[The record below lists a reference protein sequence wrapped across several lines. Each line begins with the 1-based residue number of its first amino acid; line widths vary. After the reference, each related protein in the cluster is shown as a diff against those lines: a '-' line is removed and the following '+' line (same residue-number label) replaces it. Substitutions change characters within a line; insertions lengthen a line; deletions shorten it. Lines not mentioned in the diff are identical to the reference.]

1 MTATLDAPPVMKAV
15 SFTIARDALREAL
28 GKLAGAVGSGTRA
41 LPVAQHVHLATADD
55 RLTITATDFNVFAR
69 VSVSCSATGDGV
81 ALLPAKRLTEIVA
94 ALPPVSAV
102 TITFTGGGATLTA
115 GRSRFELR
123 GLGVAEWPND
133 PTLDG
138 SASDRATG
146 SATALLDALGRV
158 LSHASTEDEARPALS
173 GVRVDPVGQALRCA
187 GHDGFR
193 LARLDV
199 PVTGTV
205 PAAGCTIPR
214 AAVSVLTRV
223 FAGLADDATLTIG
236 VDGTH
241 IILEGADAQAI
252 VRLISEAF
260 PDYESALTR
269 LAAATT
275 RTVTV
280 DRRLLSAAIKR
291 VALVAGDTRRIV
303 VTLDDD
309 IQVRAAA
316 ADVGTGSDVV
326 AIDARTGDT
335 DALTFEMNARF
346 ATDALDA
353 IESQLATLVVA
364 TPRSPILFRDADSSD
379 AVLVLVQPL
388 HPIPTR

>member
-1 MTATLDAPPVMKAV
+1 MTPATLDAPRTKAV

-28 GKLAGAVGSGTRA
+28 GKLAGAVGSGTRTI
-41 LPVAQHVHLATADD
+41 PVAQHVHLAAVDN
-55 RLTITATDFNVFAR
+55 RLTITATNFNVLAR
-69 VSVSCSATGDGV
+69 VSVSCEVTADGE

-94 ALPPVSAV
+94 ALPPTGAV
-102 TITFTGGGATLTA
+102 AITFTSAGATLTA
-115 GRSRFELR
+115 GRSRFELQ

-138 SASDRATG
+138 AARDRSTA
-146 SATALLDALGRV
+146 SATAFLDALDRV

-173 GVRVDPVGQALRCA
+173 GVRMDPVGQALRCA

-199 PVTGTV
+199 PITGAL

-223 FAGLADDATLTIG
+223 FAGLPADATLTIG
-236 VDGTH
+236 TDGTH
-241 IILEGADAQAI
+241 LIVESADAQAI
-252 VRLISEAF
+252 VRLISESF

-291 VALVAGDTRRIV
+291 VALVAGDTRRIA

-309 IQVRAAA
+309 IQIRAAA

-326 AIDARTGDT
+326 PIDARDGDT

-364 TPRSPILFRDADSSD
+364 TPLSPILFRDADSSD

-388 HPIPTR
+388 HPTPTR